1 MKQYGLIG
9 YPLSHSFS
17 KKYFTE
23 KFERENIEDHE
34 YQLYELESLSD
45 FPELLQANPGLCGLN
60 VTVPH
65 KIGVMYYLDYV
76 HPDAKEIDA
85 VNCIRITA
93 ESPIAAVFSGEL
105 GMKDKEFRLEGFN
118 IETFIAATP
127 CKSFNIGYRWCFQGG
142 KACIEQTEHLQQT
155 GIARV

>member
-34 YQLYELESLSD
+34 YQLYELNNLSD

-93 ESPIAAVFSGEL
+93 ESPIAAAFS
-105 GMKDKEFRLEGFN
+105 
-118 IETFIAATP
+118 
-127 CKSFNIGYRWCFQGG
+127 
-142 KACIEQTEHLQQT
+142 
-155 GIARV
+155 